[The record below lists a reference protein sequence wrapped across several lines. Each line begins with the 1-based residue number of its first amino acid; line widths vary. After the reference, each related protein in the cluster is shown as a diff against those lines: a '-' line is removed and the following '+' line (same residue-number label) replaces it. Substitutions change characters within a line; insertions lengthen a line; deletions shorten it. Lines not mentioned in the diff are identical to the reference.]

1 MRMQTLRIFR
11 KQPGFAAIVMATL
24 AVGIGAS
31 TAVFSLLNAV
41 ALRPFAFADPD
52 RLIHLSTPNR
62 NLPEV
67 PPEVIGPS
75 AADFYDWQQQARS
88 FSDLALFEQ
97 ASFNVAA
104 GNAASSNAASSNAA
118 SGSAASGNVA
128 SGNVASAGAPSD
140 ASAQRAGGARV
151 SGSFF
156 STLGVHAAWGRTL
169 DARDDEPGRG
179 DVAIISHALWQSAFG
194 GDAAILQRTL
204 TLDARAYR
212 IVGVM
217 PPGWRYPRGGDLG
230 KTSLGDAPTDVWVP
244 LALTPRQ
251 RAEREPSNYSAIGR
265 LADGVSVAQARAE
278 MTTIMTRLDA
288 LHSAELRGWSAYLRS
303 SVDALLTDVRPLLW
317 VMIGAVS
324 LVLLIACSNA
334 AHLLLTRAAGR
345 TAEMGVRA
353 ALGASQSR
361 LIRQTLS
368 EAMLLSIGGG
378 VIGVVLAFVIVR
390 GLLLLDPGNV
400 PRFDATSID
409 IRVLAFSVGLSLLTG
424 LIFGLMPAVA
434 ASRIDVADL
443 LRTGGQGRATASS
456 SRLRRGLIVG
466 QIALAVILLVG
477 AGLLMRSWLEL
488 QRIDPGFSPATTAMR
503 VTLDGR
509 YARPEQRLAFY
520 RNLLDRAQRAP
531 GARQAGLVDALPFSR
546 SERMGF
552 VEIEGYP
559 NRDGQL
565 LHSRSIAG
573 AYFDAMGTP
582 LVDGRTFNDA
592 DDVAGRP
599 GVAIVNQAF
608 VTTYLRGRA
617 ALGARLRFPSGGGRP
632 TPWFTIVGVVADVRH
647 SNLEDAPPPQVYQ
660 SLWQTDA
667 GSVYLAVRG
676 SLTPDAANDAD
687 DASRSALIAGIRR
700 AVRDLDPALAVGEA
714 RTMEGLVGEA
724 GARRRFQTLLLGVL
738 AGIALLLAAAGLYS
752 VMAYSVKLR
761 TAEIGIRLALGAPR
775 AAVLRLVLGQ
785 GARLTLIGL
794 ALGAAAALGL
804 TRLIAASLYRISP
817 VDPLTFLGAAALLA
831 GAALV
836 ACYVPAGRAARVDP
850 LIVLRRGQ

>member
-1 MRMQTLRIFR
+1 
-11 KQPGFAAIVMATL
+11 
-24 AVGIGAS
+24 
-31 TAVFSLLNAV
+31 
-41 ALRPFAFADPD
+41 
-52 RLIHLSTPNR
+52 
-62 NLPEV
+62 
-67 PPEVIGPS
+67 
-75 AADFYDWQQQARS
+75 
-88 FSDLALFEQ
+88 
-97 ASFNVAA
+97 
-104 GNAASSNAASSNAA
+104 
-118 SGSAASGNVA
+118 
-128 SGNVASAGAPSD
+128 
-140 ASAQRAGGARV
+140 
-151 SGSFF
+151 
-156 STLGVHAAWGRTL
+156 
-169 DARDDEPGRG
+169 
-179 DVAIISHALWQSAFG
+179 
-194 GDAAILQRTL
+194 
-204 TLDARAYR
+204 
-212 IVGVM
+212 
-217 PPGWRYPRGGDLG
+217 
-230 KTSLGDAPTDVWVP
+230 
-244 LALTPRQ
+244 
-251 RAEREPSNYSAIGR
+251 
-265 LADGVSVAQARAE
+265 
-278 MTTIMTRLDA
+278 
-288 LHSAELRGWSAYLRS
+288 
-303 SVDALLTDVRPLLW
+303 
-317 VMIGAVS
+317 
-324 LVLLIACSNA
+324 
-334 AHLLLTRAAGR
+334 
-345 TAEMGVRA
+345 MGVRA
-353 ALGASQSR
+353 ALGASRSR
-361 LIRQTLS
+361 LVRQTLG
-368 EAMLLSIGGG
+368 EAMLLAGGG
-378 VIGVVLAFVIVR
+378 GALGVALAFVTVR

-400 PRFDATSID
+400 PRLDAASVD
-409 IRVLAFSVGLSLLTG
+409 ARVLAFSVGLSLLTG
-424 LIFGLMPAVA
+424 LIFGLMPAIA
-434 ASRIDVADL
+434 ASRNDVADL

-488 QRIDPGFSPATTAMR
+488 QRVDPGFSPAATAMR

-520 RNLLDRAQRAP
+520 RDLLERAQRVP
-531 GARQAGLVDALPFSR
+531 GARRAGLVDALPFSR

-573 AYFDAMGTP
+573 GYFEAMGTP
-582 LVDGRTFNDA
+582 LVDGRAFSDA

-608 VTTYLRGRA
+608 VTAYLRGRA
-617 ALGARLRFPSGGGRP
+617 ALGARLRFPAGAGRLN
-632 TPWFTIVGVVADVRH
+632 PWFTIVGVVADVRH
-647 SNLEDAPPPQVYQ
+647 SNLENAPPPQVYQ

-676 SLTPDAANDAD
+676 STAPDAATSARTSAATSATSAAASLISADDAGD
-687 DASRSALIAGIRR
+687 ANDASRSALIAGIRR

-724 GARRRFQTLLLGVL
+724 GARRRFQTLLLGIF
-738 AGIALLLAAAGLYS
+738 AGIALLLAASGLYS

-794 ALGAAAALGL
+794 ALGAGAALGL

>member
-1 MRMQTLRIFR
+1 
-11 KQPGFAAIVMATL
+11 
-24 AVGIGAS
+24 
-31 TAVFSLLNAV
+31 
-41 ALRPFAFADPD
+41 
-52 RLIHLSTPNR
+52 
-62 NLPEV
+62 V
-67 PPEVIGPS
+67 PPEAIGPS
-75 AADFYDWQQQARS
+75 AADFYDWRQQARS
-88 FSDLALFEQ
+88 FSHLALFEQ

-104 GNAASSNAASSNAA
+104 GSAAAGGTASRSAV
-118 SGSAASGNVA
+118 SGSVVSGSVVSSGAAPGSVA
-128 SGNVASAGAPSD
+128 AAGGASD

-151 SGSFF
+151 SGGFF

-179 DVAIISHALWQSAFG
+179 DVAVISHALWQSAFG

-204 TLDARAYR
+204 TLDARPHR

-217 PPGWRYPRGGDLG
+217 SPGWRYPRGGDLG

-244 LALTPRQ
+244 LALTAGQ

-265 LADGVSVAQARAE
+265 LRDGVSLAQARAE
-278 MTTIMTRLDA
+278 MIAIMDRLDA
-288 LHSAELRGWSAYLRS
+288 LHSAELRGWSAHLRS
-303 SVDALLTDVRPLLW
+303 SVDALLDDVRPLLW
-317 VMIGAVS
+317 VMVGAVS

-353 ALGASQSR
+353 AMGASQSR

-368 EAMLLSIGGG
+368 EAMLLAGGG
-378 VIGVVLAFVIVR
+378 GAIGVVLAFVIVR

-400 PRFDATSID
+400 PRLDAASVD
-409 IRVLAFSVGLSLLTG
+409 ARVLAFSVGLTLLTG

-434 ASRIDVADL
+434 ASRVDVADL
-443 LRTGGQGRATASS
+443 LRTGGQGRATASA

-488 QRIDPGFSPATTAMR
+488 QRVDPGFSPATTAMR

-520 RNLLDRAQRAP
+520 RELLERARLAP
-531 GARQAGLVDALPFSR
+531 GAGRAGLVDALPFSR

-582 LVDGRTFNDA
+582 LIDGRTFNDA
-592 DDVAGRP
+592 DDIAGRP

-617 ALGARLRFPSGGGRP
+617 ALGARLRFPAGANRP
-632 TPWFTIVGVVADVRH
+632 SPWFTIVGVVADVRH

-667 GSVYLAVRG
+667 GSVYLAVG
-676 SLTPDAANDAD
+676 HTTAL
-687 DASRSALIAGIRR
+687 DASAATSSLSGDNASRPPSELIASIRR

-724 GARRRFQTLLLGVL
+724 GARRRFQTLLLSAF

-794 ALGAAAALGL
+794 ALGAGAALGL
-804 TRLIAASLYRISP
+804 TRVIAASLYRISP
-817 VDPLTFLGAAALLA
+817 VDPLTFLGTAALLA

-836 ACYVPAGRAARVDP
+836 ACYVPAGRAARVAP

>member
-1 MRMQTLRIFR
+1 MRTQALHVFR
-11 KQPGFAAIVMATL
+11 KQPGFAAIVMLTL

-41 ALRPFAFADPD
+41 VLRPFAFPDPD

-67 PPEVIGPS
+67 PAELIGPS
-75 AADFYDWQQQARS
+75 AADFFDWQRQARS
-88 FSDLALFEQ
+88 FSQLALFEQ
-97 ASFNVAA
+97 ASFNVAS
-104 GNAASSNAASSNAA
+104 GSGVTNA
-118 SGSAASGNVA
+118 SGTTNASGAADTSEAPGASEARDA
-128 SGNVASAGAPSD
+128 SGAP
-140 ASAQRAGGARV
+140 AQRAGGARV
-151 SGSFF
+151 SGGFF

-179 DVAIISHALWQSAFG
+179 DLAVISHALWQSAFG

-204 TLDARAYR
+204 TLDARPYR

-230 KTSLGDAPTDVWVP
+230 KTSLADAPTDVWVP
-244 LALTPRQ
+244 LALTPAQ

-265 LADGVSVAQARAE
+265 LRDDVSLAQARAE
-278 MTTIMTRLDA
+278 MIAIMARLDA
-288 LHSAELRGWSAYLRS
+288 LHSAELRGWSAWLRS
-303 SVDALLTDVRPLLW
+303 SVDTLLDDVRPLLW

-353 ALGASQSR
+353 AMGASRSR

-368 EAMLLSIGGG
+368 EAVLLACGGG
-378 VIGVVLAFVIVR
+378 VLGVGLAFGAVR
-390 GLLLLDPGNV
+390 GFLLLDPGNV
-400 PRFDATSID
+400 PRLDATSVD
-409 IRVLAFSVGLSLLTG
+409 ARVLAFSFGLSLLTG
-424 LIFGLMPAVA
+424 VIFGLMPAVA
-434 ASRIDVADL
+434 ASRVDVADL
-443 LRTGGQGRATASS
+443 LRAGGQGRTTASS

-488 QRIDPGFSPATTAMR
+488 QRVDPGFSPATTTMR
-503 VTLDGR
+503 VTLDAR
-509 YARPEQRLAFY
+509 HARPEQRRSFY
-520 RNLLDRAQRAP
+520 RDLLDRVHLTP
-531 GARQAGLVDALPFSR
+531 GARRAGLVDALPFSR

-573 AYFDAMGTP
+573 DYFDAMGTP
-582 LVDGRTFNDA
+582 LLEGRAFAD

-617 ALGARLRFPSGGGRP
+617 ALGARLRFPAGAGRP
-632 TPWFTIVGVVADVRH
+632 SPWFTIVGVVADVRH

-667 GSVYLAVRG
+667 NSVYLAVQASSG
-676 SLTPDAANDAD
+676 ASPASAD
-687 DASRSALIAGIRR
+687 IASETHLIAGIRR
-700 AVRDLDPALAVGEA
+700 TVRDLDPALAVGEA

-724 GARRRFQTLLLGVL
+724 GARRRFQTLLLGVF

-752 VMAYSVKLR
+752 VMAYSVKQR

-775 AAVLRLVLGQ
+775 ATVLRLVVGQ
-785 GARLTLIGL
+785 GARLTLLGL

-804 TRLIAASLYRISP
+804 TRLIAASLYRVGP
-817 VDPLTFLGAAALLA
+817 ADPLAFLGAAALLA

-850 LIVLRRGQ
+850 LVVLRRGQ

>member
-1 MRMQTLRIFR
+1 MRTPALHVFR
-11 KQPGFAAIVMATL
+11 KQPGFAAIVIATL
-24 AVGIGAS
+24 AIGIGAS

-41 ALRPFAFADPD
+41 ALRPFAFPDPE

-67 PPEVIGPS
+67 PAELIGPS
-75 AADFYDWQQQARS
+75 AADFHDWQRQTRS
-88 FSDLALFEQ
+88 FSNLALFEQ

-104 GNAASSNAASSNAA
+104 GAATEPAGA
-118 SGSAASGNVA
+118 
-128 SGNVASAGAPSD
+128 AGAP
-140 ASAQRAGGARV
+140 AQRTSGARV
-151 SGSFF
+151 SGGFF
-156 STLGVHAAWGRTL
+156 ATLGVQAAWGRTL
-169 DARDDEPGRG
+169 DGRDDEPGRG
-179 DVAIISHALWQSAFG
+179 DVAVISHALWQSAFG

-204 TLDARAYR
+204 TLDARPYR

-217 PPGWRYPRGGDLG
+217 LASWRYPRGGDLG

-244 LALTPRQ
+244 LALTPAQ

-265 LADGVSVAQARAE
+265 LRDGVTLAQARAE
-278 MTTIMTRLDA
+278 MTAIMTRLDA

-303 SVDALLTDVRPLLW
+303 SVDMLLDDVRPLLW
-317 VMIGAVS
+317 VMIGAVA

-353 ALGASQSR
+353 ALGASRSR
-361 LIRQTLS
+361 LVRQTLG
-368 EAMLLSIGGG
+368 EAMLLACGGG
-378 VIGVVLAFVIVR
+378 VLGVGLAFVIVR
-390 GLLLLDPGNV
+390 GLLRLDPGNV
-400 PRFDATSID
+400 PRLDAASVD
-409 IRVLAFSVGLSLLTG
+409 ARVLAFSVALSLLTG
-424 LIFGLMPAVA
+424 VIFGLMPAVA
-434 ASRIDVADL
+434 ASRVDVADL

-488 QRIDPGFSPATTAMR
+488 QRVDPGFSPATTTMR
-503 VTLDGR
+503 VTLDAR
-509 YARPEQRLAFY
+509 YARPEQRLTFF
-520 RNLLDRAQRAP
+520 RDLLDRARLAP
-531 GARQAGLVDALPFSR
+531 GARRAGLVDALPFSR

-565 LHSRSIAG
+565 LHSRAIAG

-582 LVDGRTFNDA
+582 LVEGRTFDDD

-608 VTTYLRGRA
+608 VTTYLRGSGSSGGGRS
-617 ALGARLRFPSGGGRP
+617 ALGARLRFPAGAGRP
-632 TPWFTIVGVVADVRH
+632 SPWSTIVGVVADVRH

-667 GSVYLAVRG
+667 DSIYLAVRG
-676 SLTPDAANDAD
+676 AD
-687 DASRSALIAGIRR
+687 DAAASAPGAVIRR

-724 GARRRFQTLLLGVL
+724 GARRRFQTLLLAVFAGV
-738 AGIALLLAAAGLYS
+738 ALLLAAAGLYS
-752 VMAYSVKLR
+752 VMAYAVKQR

-775 AAVLRLVLGQ
+775 ATVLRLVLGQ
-785 GARLTLIGL
+785 GARLTLLGL

-804 TRLIAASLYRISP
+804 TRLIAASLYHVSP
-817 VDPLTFLGAAALLA
+817 VDPLTFLAAATLLA
-831 GAALV
+831 GAALL
-836 ACYVPAGRAARVDP
+836 ACYVPAGRAAGVDP
-850 LIVLRRGQ
+850 LVVLRRGQ